1 MKEKTKVTIKIV
13 LFSIWLAGFVLTQL
27 LLLTIVNEDLSVLIP
42 VILCVIPDV
51 FLIRG
56 LIKNGRRFK
65 TLSAESSAVPAH
77 PHESEI
83 KIDKAP
89 TIQSIKAVPSETEQ
103 NDIKTSNKTD
113 IPQKTAPVA
122 AVQQYAQEITYKAT
136 AFRDYFKTTVV
147 EGLPVPTGA
156 KCSLYLK
163 SNGILCKSA
172 GTEFS
177 IPKERIISVVVDKSK
192 NIQKQIVSS
201 AGGALAG
208 SLMFGPVGAAFGGRA
223 KTKKVV
229 SKKTFLSVVYKGKD
243 GEIKNLLLEP
253 MQNDIYNLK
262 SATRSYN
269 QNNIVSNEKIEL

>member
-13 LFSIWLAGFVLTQL
+13 LFSIWLTGFVLTQIL
-27 LLLTIVNEDLSVLIP
+27 LLLIVNEDLSVLIP

-56 LIKNGRRFK
+56 LIKNGRQFK
-65 TLSAESSAVPAH
+65 TLSAELSAVPAYL
-77 PHESEI
+77 HEGEI
-83 KIDKAP
+83 QIDKAP
-89 TIQSIKAVPSETEQ
+89 TIQSIETVPSEPEQ
-103 NDIKTSNKTD
+103 NDIKTSYKTD
-113 IPQKTAPVA
+113 IPQKITPA
-122 AVQQYAQEITYKAT
+122 AVAQYAQETTYKAT

-147 EGLPVPTGA
+147 EGLPIPTGT

-163 SNGILCKSA
+163 SNCILCKSA

-208 SLMFGPVGAAFGGRA
+208 GLMLGAVGAAFGGRA

-243 GEIKNLLLEP
+243 GEVKNLLLEP
-253 MQNDIYNLK
+253 MQNDVYRLK
-262 SATRSYN
+262 SATKSYN
-269 QNNIVSNEKIEL
+269 QNNIASNEKIEL